1 MSSYII
7 QLLTILAIGIACI
20 TAMGGFFFG
29 FIPAIAISLS
39 SALFICAILYWKA
52 LKPLNQQITSFKA
65 AYFSDKSNINT
76 LSEIL
81 MAVDEKLR
89 TSYQTATSVADTCSS
104 VAIAGAEV
112 SFACDTLKK
121 RVNAQIKSIEG
132 LNDTSAIVTKSIQDT
147 FHDSNHL
154 GELSTLTNK
163 ASQEGRAA
171 IESTATDMEKT
182 VDQVE
187 SVAALVA
194 ELDTQTSQIFT
205 ITSEINS
212 IAEQTNL
219 LALNASIE
227 AARAGEHG
235 RGFAVVADEVRNLAS
250 RTTSS
255 TSEISGMAK
264 NINQE
269 ISKVSTAMSD
279 LINVVRETKE
289 KTHQVDT
296 SLEAINTQSGKVDLQ
311 VIKTRDHAQQNS
323 EHQSVIAKEFKHLMA
338 ELKSTGEDVDAV
350 LGQSNGLS
358 SRAEYIYELLGEDVL
373 NGEHALV
380 LKRAQTAV
388 KAIEQ
393 SFNESIKNN
402 VITEAALFDR
412 NYVPIKNT
420 NPLKHSTK
428 FDTFTDKVLPAIQ
441 EPILEEDCIL
451 YAGAVDNNGYF
462 PTHNKCFSQPLTGD
476 FDTDIVKN
484 RTKRIFDDPTGSR
497 CGSHE
502 KSFLIQTYKRDTGEI
517 VHDLSVPIYLKG
529 KQWGG
534 FRIGYKST
542 H

>member
-1 MSSYII
+1 
-7 QLLTILAIGIACI
+7 
-20 TAMGGFFFG
+20 
-29 FIPAIAISLS
+29 
-39 SALFICAILYWKA
+39 
-52 LKPLNQQITSFKA
+52 
-65 AYFSDKSNINT
+65 
-76 LSEIL
+76 

-104 VAIAGAEV
+104 VAFAGAEV
-112 SFACDTLKK
+112 SFTCDTLKK
-121 RVNAQIKSIEG
+121 RVNTQIKSIEG
-132 LNDTSAIVTKSIQDT
+132 LNDTSAIVTKNIQDT
-147 FHDSNHL
+147 YDDSNHL

-171 IESTATDMEKT
+171 IESTTTDMEKT

-187 SVAALVA
+187 SVATLVA
-194 ELDTQTSQIFT
+194 EFDTQKSQIFT
-205 ITSEINS
+205 ITNEIKS

-250 RTTSS
+250 SRTTSS

-279 LINVVRETKE
+279 LINVVRETK

-296 SLEAINTQSGKVDLQ
+296 SLEAINTQSGKVYIQ
-311 VIKTRDHAQQNS
+311 VIKTPDHAQQNS
-323 EHQSVIAKEFKHLMA
+323 EHQSDIAKEFKHLMA
-338 ELKSTGEDVDAV
+338 ELKSTAEDVDAV

-380 LKRAQTAV
+380 LKKAQTAV
-388 KAIEQ
+388 QAIELI
-393 SFNESIKNN
+393 FNESIKNN

-420 NPLKHSTK
+420 NPLKHSTQ
-428 FDTFTDKVLPAIQ
+428 FDTFTDKVLPTIQ
-441 EPILEEDCIL
+441 EPILEEYCIL
-451 YAGAVDNNGYF
+451 YTGAVDNNGYF
-462 PTHNKCFSQPLTGD
+462 PTHNKCFSEPLTGD

-497 CGSHE
+497 CGNHE
-502 KSFLIQTYKRDTGEI
+502 KNFLTQTYKRDTGEI
-517 VHDLSVPIYLKG
+517 VHDLSVPIYLN
-529 KQWGG
+529 
-534 FRIGYKST
+534 
-542 H
+542 